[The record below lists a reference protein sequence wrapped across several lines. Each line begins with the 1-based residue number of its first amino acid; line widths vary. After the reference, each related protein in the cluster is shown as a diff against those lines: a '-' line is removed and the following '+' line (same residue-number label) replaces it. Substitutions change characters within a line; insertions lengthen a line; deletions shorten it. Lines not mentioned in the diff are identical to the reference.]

1 MVGDSALCID
11 ATTPDVRPLS
21 LTESE
26 VMSFVRD
33 LLPDSRAQATLLRD
47 YDDYYIHKRM
57 QLPLPVYR
65 LTADDPDRSSFY
77 INPATAEVR
86 YFNANTRARKW
97 TYQALHSFSVK
108 WILDRP
114 VLWHV
119 LMFGS
124 MVGGT
129 IVSLTGLCF
138 LIRRLRRPRK
148 R

>member
-1 MVGDSALCID
+1 M
-11 ATTPDVRPLS
+11 
-21 LTESE
+21 
-26 VMSFVRD
+26 
-33 LLPDSRAQATLLRD
+33 
-47 YDDYYIHKRM
+47 
-57 QLPLPVYR
+57 
-65 LTADDPDRSSFY
+65 
-77 INPATAEVR
+77 R

-124 MVGGT
+124 MAGGT
-129 IVSLTGLCF
+129 IVSLTGLW
-138 LIRRLRRPRK
+138 LLVRRLRRPRK